1 MNFHRSCLAAVLF
14 ATMIAVGSASANCS
28 NASTNGAYGFL
39 VLGSA
44 YGEPGTAV
52 GQLNFDGAGNVS
64 GTQTTSFYGSI
75 YYSPPFTGTYS
86 IAKDCTGTMLAGPY
100 TYDFVL
106 DKDSKGAQVIY
117 ATPGVVYPGYAVA
130 QEPAICGLPGTKR
143 TFAANLSG
151 MIVSVGAEAI
161 VGRLILDGQGNV
173 KGSGTFSVNG
183 TISSGSI
190 SGTYTENADCTG
202 TAQITPE
209 GLGTMN
215 LNTVVVDGGRELLL
229 IETDSGTVVSG
240 TLQQ

>member
-86 IAKDCTGTMLAGPY
+86 IARDCTGTMLAGGSVFN
-100 TYDFVL
+100 FVL
-106 DKDSKGAQVIY
+106 DKDRKGAQVIY
-117 ATPGVVYPGYAVA
+117 AIPGVVYPGSAVA
-130 QEPAICGLPGTKR
+130 QGPATCGLPGKKR
-143 TFAANLSG
+143 KFAANLSG
-151 MIVSVGAEAI
+151 TIVGVGAVAI
-161 VGRLILDGQGNV
+161 VGQVRLDGNGNIT
-173 KGSGTFSVNG
+173 GGGTFSVTG

-209 GLGTMN
+209 GLSTMN
-215 LNTVVVDGGRELLL
+215 LNTVVVDGGRELLM

>member
-1 MNFHRSCLAAVLF
+1 
-14 ATMIAVGSASANCS
+14 MIAVGSASANCS
-28 NASTNGAYGFL
+28 NANLNGTYGFL
-39 VLGSA
+39 VAGSA
-44 YGEPGTAV
+44 YYNNWLVPGDAM
-52 GQLNFDGAGNVS
+52 GQVTFDGNGNLLAGSV
-64 GTQTTSFYGSI
+64 TQTFGGTIGSV
-75 YYSPPFTGTYS
+75 PFFSGTYS

-151 MIVSVGAEAI
+151 TIVSVGAEAI